1 MDSFFDELY
10 DLNALL
16 EAVKY
21 GIAKKYLL
29 IASIVLGI
37 LIILSI
43 ILKDFDKLANT
54 KKLLKI
60 FLITSA
66 IAEVVVLVNFFYRF
80 YFVYQYEH
88 NRTGWEISIIE
99 KTLGHK
105 RSIKN
110 AGAYPPISPESIS
123 SEYTA
128 RREVLDWYTSLAT
141 IRTHSADTVP
151 ASIVVDLALG
161 YKQGDNAASNEINSR
176 INDLNDFLTKY
187 FAQKTYAELQPQYEE
202 ILKIEIR
209 NEINGKILTQ
219 SKIRDVAFKQL
230 DVKQDL

>member
-1 MDSFFDELY
+1 MDNFFDELY
-10 DLNALL
+10 DLNSLL

-110 AGAYPPISPESIS
+110 AGAYPPISPEPI
-123 SEYTA
+123 A

-202 ILKIEIR
+202 NLKIEIR
-209 NEINGKILTQ
+209 NSINDKILTS

-230 DVKQDL
+230 DVTQDLD